1 MVNRHRYLEAS
12 VVDITGDDIGA
23 QSDLSGTEAPGR
35 SPTGGAAALVE
46 RFRGTPGIMRW
57 VAALAIVL
65 VALTICLIAWG
76 PNMDFPSKIPQEKE
90 GVSEPREISRII
102 SDEIKAG
109 TTWLVRNWGSMFDG
123 IDKAITVTMVKL
135 EDGLRWIPWPATFL
149 AVAGMAMVMAGWR
162 LALFALL
169 SLVFIGL
176 MNRWDSSVET
186 IAIILFSVVV
196 SVVIALPL
204 GVLGARSNRA
214 DTAMRP
220 VLDGMQTMPSYV
232 YLVPGILFFGLGYT
246 PAVIATVIYAVPPA
260 IRLTNLGIRQVSP
273 ATVEAARSFGASPTQ
288 ILAKVQ
294 VPMALPTI
302 MAGINQTTMLAL
314 SMVVIASLVGASGLG
329 EDVFRALQR
338 QDPGNSVIA
347 GTSIVLIAIVFD
359 RLTQAAARSRQQAL
373 EEGH

>member
-1 MVNRHRYLEAS
+1 MAEIS
-12 VVDITGDDIGA
+12 SDQSGA
-23 QSDLSGTEAPGR
+23 QSEPAG
-35 SPTGGAAALVE
+35 PTNRLQRLIRLPV
-46 RFRGTPGIMRW
+46 FMRW
-57 VAALAIVL
+57 AAVLGIFL
-65 VALTICLIAWG
+65 VALIVCLAAWG
-76 PNMDFPSKIPQEKE
+76 PNMDFPSKVPMEKD
-90 GVSEPREISRII
+90 GVSDSREISRVI
-102 SDEIKAG
+102 SDEIKKG

-123 IDKAITVTMVKL
+123 IDKVITLTMVNL
-135 EDGLRWIPWPATFL
+135 EDGLRWIPWPTTFL
-149 AVAGMAMVMAGWR
+149 AVSAMAVVMAGWR
-162 LALFALL
+162 LALFALG

-186 IAIILFSVVV
+186 IAIILLSVVV

-204 GVLGARSNRA
+204 GILGARSNRA
-214 DTAMRP
+214 DAAMRP

-347 GTSIVLIAIVFD
+347 GMSIVLIAIVFD
-359 RLTQAAARSRQQAL
+359 RLTQAAARSRRDAL
-373 EEGH
+373 QDGH

>member
-1 MVNRHRYLEAS
+1 MAFA
-12 VVDITGDDIGA
+12 GF
-23 QSDLSGTEAPGR
+23 PGQ
-35 SPTGGAAALVE
+35 L
-46 RFRGTPGIMRW
+46 
-57 VAALAIVL
+57 
-65 VALTICLIAWG
+65 
-76 PNMDFPSKIPQEKE
+76 PSWE
-90 GVSEPREISRII
+90 SRP
-102 SDEIKAG
+102 
-109 TTWLVRNWGSMFDG
+109 W
-123 IDKAITVTMVKL
+123 
-135 EDGLRWIPWPATFL
+135 LRWWQGGGWPCSL
-149 AVAGMAMVMAGWR
+149 WE
-162 LALFALL
+162 

-186 IAIILFSVVV
+186 IAIILFSVVI

-204 GVLGARSNRA
+204 GILGARSDRA
-214 DTAMRP
+214 NTMMRP
-220 VLDGMQTMPSYV
+220 ILDGMQTMPSYV

-347 GTSIVLIAIVFD
+347 GMSIVLIAIVFD
-359 RLTQAAARSRQQAL
+359 RLTQAAARSRQEAL

>member
-1 MVNRHRYLEAS
+1 LAE
-12 VVDITGDDIGA
+12 ITSDQSGA
-23 QSDLSGTEAPGR
+23 QSKSA
-35 SPTGGAAALVE
+35 GATAQLQRLIRLPA
-46 RFRGTPGIMRW
+46 FMRW
-57 VAALAIVL
+57 VAVLGIFVVVLIVCLA
-65 VALTICLIAWG
+65 AWG
-76 PNMDFPSKIPQEKE
+76 PDMDFPSEVSMEKD
-90 GVSEPREISRII
+90 GVSEPREISRLI
-102 SDEIKAG
+102 SDEIKKG

-123 IDKAITVTMVKL
+123 IDKAITLTMVQL

-149 AVAGMAMVMAGWR
+149 GVVAMAAVMAGWR

-186 IAIILFSVVV
+186 IAIILFSVVI

-204 GVLGARSNRA
+204 GILGGRSNRA
-214 DTAMRP
+214 DATMSP
-220 VLDGMQTMPSYV
+220 ILDGMQTMPSYV

-273 ATVEAARSFGASPTQ
+273 ATVEAARAFGASPTQ

-294 VPMALPTI
+294 IPMALPTI

-347 GTSIVLIAIVFD
+347 GMSIVLIAIVFD
-359 RLTQAAARSRQQAL
+359 RLTQAAARSRQEAL
-373 EEGH
+373 QDGN